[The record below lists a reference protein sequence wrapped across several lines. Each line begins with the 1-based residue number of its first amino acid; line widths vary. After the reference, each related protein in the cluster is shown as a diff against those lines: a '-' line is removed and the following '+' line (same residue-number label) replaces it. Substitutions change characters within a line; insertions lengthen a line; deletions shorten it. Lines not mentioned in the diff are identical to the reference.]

1 MCLCVTDQRWIYHCC
16 SAQCTIDSGAS
27 STATLWWWCL
37 RERAA
42 PTEQLAPVDAARAN
56 PMTRESKW
64 LQQVIGLQ
72 RASWVHSWYSE
83 LYELYACQCS
93 VSVRKPV
100 FFSKSDSRDITD
112 VWSEC
117 WDTRWATKY
126 KDRDNEKK
134 DTDNDNEMK
143 RPFRKHPK
151 VKIMM
156 LHDCTWCYQVCQMRT
171 SRDLSQF
178 RFHPILPRQVVSCK
192 TIIDMEPDSIHI
204 ARLSMFSQIHLT
216 LLSWNLILFYTA
228 KICQMGK

>member
-93 VSVRKPV
+93 VSVRTPV
-100 FFSKSDSRDITD
+100 FFFKEWLSRHYRRLIRVLRYELSNQIQRQRQWKKKTLTMTMKWKDHSENTPKLRLWCYMIAHGVTRSVRWGHRVIWVNSDSIQYCPD
-112 VWSEC
+112 
-117 WDTRWATKY
+117 K
-126 KDRDNEKK
+126 
-134 DTDNDNEMK
+134 
-143 RPFRKHPK
+143 
-151 VKIMM
+151 
-156 LHDCTWCYQVCQMRT
+156 
-171 SRDLSQF
+171 LS
-178 RFHPILPRQVVSCK
+178 V
-192 TIIDMEPDSIHI
+192 
-204 ARLSMFSQIHLT
+204 
-216 LLSWNLILFYTA
+216 A
-228 KICQMGK
+228 KPS

>member
-100 FFSKSDSRDITD
+100 FFSQRVTLETLQTFDQSAEIRA
-112 VWSEC
+112 EQPN
-117 WDTRWATKY
+117 TKTETM
-126 KDRDNEKK
+126 KKK

-216 LLSWNLILFYTA
+216 
-228 KICQMGK
+228 

>member
-1 MCLCVTDQRWIYHCC
+1 MVLAAQRHCDGDACVNAQHQLSNWLRWTLL
-16 SAQCTIDSGAS
+16 AQIRWQESPNGCNKSLVFREPVEF
-27 STATLWWWCL
+27 TLDTVSYMNCMH
-37 RERAA
+37 
-42 PTEQLAPVDAARAN
+42 V
-56 PMTRESKW
+56 S
-64 LQQVIGLQ
+64 V
-72 RASWVHSWYSE
+72 
-83 LYELYACQCS
+83 ACQWES
-93 VSVRKPV
+93 LY
-100 FFSKSDSRDITD
+100 FFQRVTLETLQTFDQSAEIRA
-112 VWSEC
+112 EQPN
-117 WDTRWATKY
+117 TKTETM
-126 KDRDNEKK
+126 KKK

>member
-117 WDTRWATKY
+117 
-126 KDRDNEKK
+126 
-134 DTDNDNEMK
+134 
-143 RPFRKHPK
+143 
-151 VKIMM
+151 
-156 LHDCTWCYQVCQMRT
+156 CCQLQNHHRYGA
-171 SRDLSQF
+171 
-178 RFHPILPRQVVSCK
+178 RFHPYCSVKHVFTNPSYIAVLKSNIILYC
-192 TIIDMEPDSIHI
+192 
-204 ARLSMFSQIHLT
+204 
-216 LLSWNLILFYTA
+216 
-228 KICQMGK
+228 